1 MDGAQTRVMSLIGDI
16 AGAYRAPRAS
26 MQMQMERGITEPQ
39 TLFYGMLFGVINL
52 IASFPRVILSA
63 PDQDTFTG
71 MMAGLFISYVFFL
84 PLMLY
89 GLAGLLHWV
98 MLKFKGQGTYPEIR
112 RALNWSAVVTIP
124 FVLLSGASYALD
136 NSNLTYILNVI
147 IALVFLWQLRA
158 TTTQVE
164 YL

>member
-1 MDGAQTRVMSLIGDI
+1 MSLIGDI
-16 AGAYRAPRAS
+16 AGAYRAPSNS
-26 MQMQMERGITEPQ
+26 MQVHIQRGITEPQ

-89 GLAGLLHWV
+89 GLAGVLHWV
-98 MLKFKGQGTYPEIR
+98 LLKFKGQATYAEMR
-112 RALNWSAVVTIP
+112 RALNWAAVVTTP
-124 FVLLSGASYALD
+124 FVLLAGASYALN
-136 NSNLTYILNVI
+136 NSTLTSILNVI
-147 IALVFLWQLRA
+147 TAVVFLWQLRA
-158 TTTQVE
+158 TSIE
-164 YL
+164 AEFN

>member
-1 MDGAQTRVMSLIGDI
+1 MSLIGDI
-16 AGAYRAPRAS
+16 AGAYRAPSNS
-26 MQMQMERGITEPQ
+26 MQVQIERGITEPQ

-52 IASFPRVILSA
+52 IASFPRVMLSA

-98 MLKFKGQGTYPEIR
+98 LLKFDGQASYAEMR
-112 RALNWSAVVTIP
+112 RALNWAAVVTAP
-124 FVLLSGASYALD
+124 FVLLSGASYALN
-136 NSNLTYILNVI
+136 NSTLTSILNLI
-147 IALVFLWQLRA
+147 TATIFLWQLRETA
-158 TTTQVE
+158 KQVE
-164 YL
+164 YT

>member
-1 MDGAQTRVMSLIGDI
+1 MSLIGDI
-16 AGAYRAPRAS
+16 AGAYRAPSNS
-26 MQMQMERGITEPQ
+26 MQAQMERGITEPQ

-71 MMAGLFISYVFFL
+71 IMAGLFISYVFFL

-98 MLKFKGQGTYPEIR
+98 MLKFKAHGTYPEMR
-112 RALNWSAVVTIP
+112 RALNWAAVVTTPLI
-124 FVLLSGASYALD
+124 LISGASYTL
-136 NSNLTYILNVI
+136 NNNVLTNTINVFVAI
-147 IALVFLWQLRA
+147 VFIWQLRA

-164 YL
+164 YT